1 MENFKRKCRN
11 NTLRYPGPYRV
22 ICGYYLNPDIGG
34 YCSYGITDG
43 TQKIEDISN
52 CFEKV
57 AFLASEM
64 NRNSLDPVHFLDVV
78 EDYCNAGYVL

>member
-1 MENFKRKCRN
+1 MGNSKRNCRN
-11 NTLRYPGPYRV
+11 NTLRYPGPYQV

-34 YCSYGITDG
+34 YFSYGITDG
-43 TQKIEDISN
+43 TQKIEDISD

-57 AFLASEM
+57 AALALEM
-64 NRNSLDPVHFLDVV
+64 NRSCLDPVHFLNVV